1 MLWMC
6 LESSK
11 YAPLFRTAM
20 KFGPELVIKKKKL
33 DIEKSNPLELQSSIS
48 PAKTGK
54 KKRAQRVA
62 LRLNNVARVFKTI
75 EELDQEEKMKTMA
88 AGTMLPKVSSKGFE
102 CDLEPDMMQAL
113 ILMTLEQARG
123 LSVARSATGV

>member
-1 MLWMC
+1 
-6 LESSK
+6 
-11 YAPLFRTAM
+11 M
-20 KFGPELVIKKKKL
+20 KFGPELVIKKKKI
-33 DIEKSNPLELQSSIS
+33 DIEKSNLLELQSSIS

-62 LRLNNVARVFKTI
+62 LRLNNEARVFKTI

>member
-1 MLWMC
+1 
-6 LESSK
+6 
-11 YAPLFRTAM
+11 M
-20 KFGPELVIKKKKL
+20 KFGPELVKKKKKL
-33 DIEKSNPLELQSSIS
+33 EIVKSNALELQSCIT
-48 PAKTGK
+48 PAKSGK
-54 KKRAQRVA
+54 KKRAQRVTT
-62 LRLNNVARVFKTI
+62 RLNNVARVFKTI

-123 LSVARSATGV
+123 LSVTRSATGI